1 MLLAK
6 QSSKAYSTPVRAGSA
21 ISLSRVDTRQI
32 VIVGLTGVA
41 AVVVLLPIVL
51 MVSTAIRPASEVF
64 SWPPRV
70 IPVHPTSH
78 YLSSIISNNKYQ
90 IYFRN
95 SAVVAVS
102 TMLISLV
109 LGVLAAYGLSRF
121 RIRGGR
127 IMLLSIMALLMIPP
141 VTLIIPY
148 FRLVN
153 TLNLY
158 DTLPAIILVHSAFAL
173 PISIWLLKSYIDT
186 IPPELE
192 QAAMT
197 DGATRLQAL
206 TKIVVPLMVP
216 GLVATGTF
224 AFIFSWNE
232 FLLALTV
239 TESSGSQTLPIGMAA
254 FFGEFGRDW
263 SSIMALGVLASLP
276 LLLVFI
282 FFQRYIVQG
291 ISSGALK

>member
-1 MLLAK
+1 MAK
-6 QSSKAYSTPVRAGSA
+6 LSYKAYGPPARVGSPVPA
-21 ISLSRVDTRQI
+21 SRIDGRQ
-32 VIVGLTGVA
+32 VAIVGLTSIA
-41 AVVVLLPIVL
+41 ALLVLLPVL
-51 MVSTAIRPASEVF
+51 WMIGTAIRPASEVF
-64 SWPPRV
+64 SWPPRI
-70 IPVHPTSH
+70 IPAHPTAH
-78 YLSSIISNNKYQ
+78 YLSSILSSSQYQ
-90 IYFRN
+90 TFFRN
-95 SAVVAVS
+95 SAIVALA
-102 TMLISLV
+102 TMVISLV
-109 LGVLAAYGLSRF
+109 LGLLAAYGLSRF

-153 TLNLY
+153 NLNLY
-158 DTLPAIILVHSAFAL
+158 DTLPAIILVHTAFAL

-192 QAAMT
+192 HAAMT

-206 TKIVVPLMVP
+206 TKVVVPLMVP

-239 TESSGSQTLPIGMAA
+239 TETPSSQTLPIGMAA
-254 FFGEFGRDW
+254 FFGQYGRDW
-263 SSIMALGVLASLP
+263 SSIMALAVLASLP
-276 LLLVFI
+276 LLLVFV